1 MEKGSVKVATER
13 CKGCGL
19 CVEVCPQGVLEV
31 SDELNSS
38 GYSYVEAVNEDYC
51 IGCASCGMICPDV
64 ALTVYRKE
72 TSGGV

>member
-38 GYSYVEAVNEDYC
+38 GYSYVEAVNGDYC
-51 IGCASCGMICPDV
+51 IGCASCGMICH
-64 ALTVYRKE
+64 L
-72 TSGGV
+72 SGRCVNGI